1 MRIVLTTL
9 LITILLFGFSKLVQ
23 VFTSGKAF
31 DAAALKASFRES
43 AKTIWQ
49 GMQLFVIVWIVYLLL
64 LWWIRHRN

>member
-1 MRIVLTTL
+1 MRILLTTL
-9 LITILLFGFSKLVQ
+9 LVTILLFGFSKIIQAFL
-23 VFTSGKAF
+23 SGKAF
-31 DAAALKASFRES
+31 DAGALKASFRES